1 VPRRLLALKEAGTA
15 ILLVSADLDEI
26 RALADRIL
34 VMEDGRIA
42 GALGPEASERDLG
55 LLMGGGRAR

>member
-1 VPRRLLALKEAGTA
+1 
-15 ILLVSADLDEI
+15 
-26 RALADRIL
+26 
-34 VMEDGRIA
+34 MEDGRIA